1 MMKLPSLLLC
11 FTVACAGTDIV
22 DTTVRPLAEITD
34 AKLVLHLEPQKLV
47 LDIESA
53 DCPSFETRTQA
64 MLDDHIRANTF
75 ERGGQ
80 IIIEHEPDMTE
91 SHCEGAFA
99 EWWSSALPATET
111 STITISDTDTTW
123 SVTFS
128 RAGGELRV
136 LACTAPGGCTVAT
149 SSP

>member
-1 MMKLPSLLLC
+1 MKLPSLLLC
-11 FTVACAGTDIV
+11 FTAACAGTEIA
-22 DTTVRPLAEITD
+22 DTPVTPLAEITV

-47 LDIESA
+47 VDIESA

-64 MLDDHIRANTF
+64 MLDNHIRANTF
-75 ERGGQ
+75 ERAAHIVVEQ
-80 IIIEHEPDMTE
+80 EPDMTE
-91 SHCEGAFA
+91 RHCEGAFA
-99 EWWSSALPATET
+99 EWWTSALPATET

-128 RAGGELRV
+128 RAGGELHV
-136 LACTAPGGCTVAT
+136 LACTTPGGCAVAT